1 MLKDKTLTYI
11 SLFSSAG
18 VGCYGFKQN
27 NFECIATNEII
38 PRRLDIQRFN
48 NKCRYESGYIC
59 DDITLPETKAKISA
73 EIERWKKL
81 GNDRVDVLIATP
93 PCQGMS
99 VANHKKADD
108 EIVRNS
114 LVVESVMIV
123 KSINPRFFIFE
134 NVPAFMKTGC
144 TAPDG
149 SIKAIGDMIEEE
161 LGGNYVITSRVLN
174 FKNYGS
180 NSSRTRTVVIGVH
193 KSLSEFVTPIELYPT
208 YREEVT
214 LREVIGDLAPL
225 EWGEI
230 CATDFY
236 HAFRTYPQEMRAWI
250 HDLKE
255 GEGAFDNPDETKRP
269 HKVVDGVIIP
279 NTQKNA
285 DKYTRQY
292 WDKVGPC
299 IHTRNDQLASQNTV
313 HPVEDRVFSIRELMT
328 AK

>member
-99 VANHKKADD
+99 VANHKKKDT

-114 LVVESVMIV
+114 LVVESI
-123 KSINPRFFIFE
+123 KIINEIHPRFFVFE
-134 NVPAFMKTGC
+134 NVPAFMKTIC
-144 TAPDG
+144 TDVDG
-149 SIKAIGDMIEEE
+149 VDKPISEAIESN
-161 LGGNYVITSRVLN
+161 LGKEYSYAARIIN
-174 FKNYGS
+174 FKNVY
-180 NSSRTRTVVIGVH
+180 I
-193 KSLSEFVTPIELYPT
+193 K
-208 YREEVT
+208 
-214 LREVIGDLAPL
+214 
-225 EWGEI
+225 
-230 CATDFY
+230 
-236 HAFRTYPQEMRAWI
+236 
-250 HDLKE
+250 
-255 GEGAFDNPDETKRP
+255 
-269 HKVVDGVIIP
+269 
-279 NTQKNA
+279 NT
-285 DKYTRQY
+285 
-292 WDKVGPC
+292 
-299 IHTRNDQLASQNTV
+299 H
-313 HPVEDRVFSIRELMT
+313 F
-328 AK
+328 